1 MPRLTVNGKSHDI
14 DVDPNTPLLWVLRE
28 QVALPAP
35 NMVAVLRNAER
46 APCMLTVLLSA
57 PAPCL

>member
-28 QVALPAP
+28 QVGLTGHQIW
-35 NMVAVLRNAER
+35 LRHCTMRSVHR
-46 APCMLTVLLSA
+46 AC
-57 PAPCL
+57 